1 MTPVYLKGSIPE
13 AMVLVKDLRENY
25 GIFCSIV
32 VYPVIPKGM
41 ILLRLI
47 PTATHTK
54 EDIDETLEAFSKIRK
69 KLEDG
74 VYIRLSNSIVSV

>member
-1 MTPVYLKGSIPE
+1 M
-13 AMVLVKDLRENY
+13 ALVKDLRENY

-47 PTATHTK
+47 PTATHT
-54 EDIDETLEAFSKIRK
+54 
-69 KLEDG
+69 LEDVEITLNAFDAIRARLENG
-74 VYIRLSNSIVSV
+74 TYQRLSAAVAAAMNQ

>member
-1 MTPVYLKGSIPE
+1 
-13 AMVLVKDLRENY
+13 
-25 GIFCSIV
+25 
-32 VYPVIPKGM
+32 M

-54 EDIDETLEAFSKIRK
+54 EDIDETLDAFSKIRK

-74 VYIRLSNSIVSV
+74 VYTRLSNSIVSV